1 MRYLRELREKKG
13 ISIRQLSKCSGVSET
28 AIWNFEMA
36 RTEMKQNLRTRIAG
50 ILNATVDEISKEMDP
65 IKVIKETVE
74 KKVTYKPKKCL
85 NENCLL
91 NKDKKCIN
99 DIVLSGKAPCFGKDL
114 VKPRIASLNY
124 RNTKALFR

>member
-50 ILNATVDEISKEMDP
+50 ILNATVDEISKEMDTL
-65 IKVIKETVE
+65 KLVKEKVE
-74 KKVTYKPKKCL
+74 KKVAYKPKKCL
-85 NENCLL
+85 NENCPL
-91 NKDKKCIN
+91 NKEKKCIN
-99 DIVLSGKAPCFGKDL
+99 DVVLSGRAPCFGENL
-114 VKPRIASLNY
+114 VKSKQNINY
-124 RNTKALFR
+124 NNTKLLFSK